1 MNENDKYRQ
10 FMHHSQ
16 RFLRAQL
23 RCKLQQRRQMKGC
36 NMGIQNNLQILIN
49 AYLLLSAR
57 VRSRL

>member
-1 MNENDKYRQ
+1 MNENYKYRQ

-16 RFLRAQL
+16 RFLQAQL
-23 RCKLQQRRQMKGC
+23 RCKLQQSQMKGC

>member
-1 MNENDKYRQ
+1 
-10 FMHHSQ
+10 MHHSQ
-16 RFLRAQL
+16 RFLQAQL
-23 RCKLQQRRQMKGC
+23 RCKLQQSQMKGC